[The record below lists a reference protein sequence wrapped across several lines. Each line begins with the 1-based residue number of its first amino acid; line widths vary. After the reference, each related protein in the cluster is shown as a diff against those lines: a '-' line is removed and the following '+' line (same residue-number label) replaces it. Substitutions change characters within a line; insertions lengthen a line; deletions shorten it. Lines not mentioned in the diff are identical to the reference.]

1 MLKLQFC
8 RQTLL
13 AFNMPKAIFIAL
25 IVLASNLRSGKK
37 LFFSSH
43 IIQYKLVVNVK
54 KWVDINHGLR
64 TPSKGKFQ
72 RFLKNWADVADKICF
87 GRI

>member
-8 RQTLL
+8 RQNLL

-37 LFFSSH
+37 YFFFIH
-43 IIQYKLVVNVK
+43 IIQYF
-54 KWVDINHGLR
+54 
-64 TPSKGKFQ
+64 TY
-72 RFLKNWADVADKICF
+72 FLKLMLKIT
-87 GRI
+87 GQ

>member
-8 RQTLL
+8 RQNLL

-37 LFFSSH
+37 KKYFLIH
-43 IIQYKLVVNVK
+43 IIQYF
-54 KWVDINHGLR
+54 IY
-64 TPSKGKFQ
+64 
-72 RFLKNWADVADKICF
+72 FLKMMLKISPVRRKHSKYTVVIWGQNVENYF
-87 GRI
+87 FH

>member
-37 LFFSSH
+37 LFFSIH
-43 IIQYKLVVNVK
+43 IIECKLVINVK
-54 KWVDINHGLR
+54 KWVDINEY
-64 TPSKGKFQ
+64 K
-72 RFLKNWADVADKICF
+72 
-87 GRI
+87 

>member
-8 RQTLL
+8 RQNLL

-37 LFFSSH
+37 EIFYIHIIPYSTYFFS
-43 IIQYKLVVNVK
+43 N
-54 KWVDINHGLR
+54 
-64 TPSKGKFQ
+64 
-72 RFLKNWADVADKICF
+72 
-87 GRI
+87 